1 MIHQRL
7 KARLPAESLP
17 APFDVH
23 LDEDAI
29 CAFVEGRLEE
39 AESSPVI
46 SHLVAC
52 ASCRHTTA
60 QLVRLETEFN
70 PENDSTSADESPGRL
85 RQFLERTAAHV
96 TPSVEEYTGDSVF
109 AYQIPAEPGQ
119 DSEVTTQ
126 TTPGKPEPTESIT
139 GAKREEDEETDP

>member
-60 QLVRLETEFN
+60 QLVRLESEFN
-70 PENDSTSADESPGRL
+70 PENDLTAADESPGRL
-85 RQFLERTAAHV
+85 GSFLERAAARV
-96 TPSVEEYTGDSVF
+96 TPSLEEYTGDSVF
-109 AYQIPAEPGQ
+109 AYEIPAEEPQ
-119 DSEVTTQ
+119 DTEVTSQ
-126 TTPGKPEPTESIT
+126 TTPAKLEPTESIT
-139 GAKREEDEETDP
+139 EAKREEDETDP